1 MKLIQAKLRGSGP
14 VIRSGWFQL
23 SAHLNQ
29 FHFPEKGTG
38 TAFLRA
44 MQTLHPPF
52 SCKQKEPFALLPH
65 VEQIGPH
72 TRHIQPEKRTI
83 AFGVFAATP
92 DVVTELGKLDHNLY
106 ETDRIEIGRR
116 MDNSRW
122 LNFVELSSSTR
133 WKEIDEEMRDLI
145 MPQKTAFPEKYH
157 KNIAFMNSLK
167 ESDRVS
173 DKLAVR
179 LLRLLQTLGPEHQD
193 NLSFQETTELIERA
207 AHFQAARE
215 IVYKKLPLMIYFNEY
230 GEIAPPPTTKV
241 ETTIAPCKAG
251 HNELWDY
258 ITQYRPENPLLQ
270 QRVST
275 GRQSS
280 IDRLRSGIDLATTVA
295 KEFAIPAPI
304 FLFDA
309 PERHLSSN
317 EQSALKTL
325 ITQTA
330 ESHQCIYRAD
340 SEYFFN
346 NDAYSRSYSS
356 SELEQTNIRV
366 NDGNRRNQAEEV

>member
-23 SAHLNQ
+23 SHRLNQ
-29 FHFPEKGTG
+29 FHFSESRIG

-44 MQTLHPPF
+44 IQTLHPPF
-52 SCKQKEPFALLPH
+52 SCKKRNPFALLPH
-65 VEQIGPH
+65 FEQIGAH
-72 TRHIQPEKRTI
+72 TRHIHPEKRTI

-133 WKEIDEEMRDLI
+133 WKEIDEKMRDLI
-145 MPQKTAFPEKYH
+145 MPHKTVFPEKYH
-157 KNIAFMNSLK
+157 KNIAFINSLK
-167 ESDRVS
+167 GTDRVS
-173 DKLAVR
+173 DELADR
-179 LLRLLQTLGPEHQD
+179 LLLLLQDLGPEYRD
-193 NLSFQETTELIERA
+193 NTNFHETTTLIERA

-215 IVYKKLPLMIYFNEY
+215 IVYQKLPLMIYFNEY
-230 GEIAPPPTTKV
+230 GEIAPPIAANV
-241 ETTIAPCKAG
+241 ETTIAPYKAG

-258 ITQYRPENPLLQ
+258 IRQYRPKSPLLQ

-275 GRQSS
+275 GRHSS
-280 IDRLRSGIDLATTVA
+280 IDRLRNGIDLATTVS
-295 KEFAIPAPI
+295 KEFTMPAPI

-309 PERHLSSN
+309 PERHLSSD

-325 ITQTA
+325 IIQTA
-330 ESHQCIYRAD
+330 KSHQCLYRAD
-340 SEYFFN
+340 YKSFFN
-346 NDAYSRSYSS
+346 NDAYDRSFSG
-356 SELEQTNIRV
+356 SELEQSNIRG
-366 NDGNRRNQAEEV
+366 NDADRRNQEEEV